1 MNWTQLVIQLASQ
14 LGTAIVERFA
24 RSIGEPKQ
32 EVPDLDVNS
41 IATATK
47 SAVSAD
53 REGKIA
59 SERGKVQTFKVGD
72 RVRVKWPWMDS
83 SWNGVVLVEEDGNYK
98 VHAENGYASWSCR
111 PSEMTLLG
119 SVRRLGDYG
128 PGGE

>member
-1 MNWTQLVIQLASQ
+1 MNWTQLAIQLASQ
-14 LGTAIVERFA
+14 LGTAIVERFT

-59 SERGKVQTFKVGD
+59 SKRAREKRKEVGQ
-72 RVRVKWPWMDS
+72 
-83 SWNGVVLVEEDGNYK
+83 
-98 VHAENGYASWSCR
+98 
-111 PSEMTLLG
+111 
-119 SVRRLGDYG
+119 
-128 PGGE
+128 